1 MQGVQGMK
9 LKTLMGLGIVGL
21 FAYKGYTLLKQAD
34 NNEISDDDFITN
46 LAKDGIDAGKDVIK
60 IFSENEQEK
69 NMIDVTAELS
79 KTAVDVVGK
88 I

>member
-1 MQGVQGMK
+1 M
-9 LKTLMGLGIVGL
+9 
-21 FAYKGYTLLKQAD
+21 LKQAD

-60 IFSENEQEK
+60 IFSDSEQEK
-69 NMIDVTAELS
+69 DMTDVVAELA